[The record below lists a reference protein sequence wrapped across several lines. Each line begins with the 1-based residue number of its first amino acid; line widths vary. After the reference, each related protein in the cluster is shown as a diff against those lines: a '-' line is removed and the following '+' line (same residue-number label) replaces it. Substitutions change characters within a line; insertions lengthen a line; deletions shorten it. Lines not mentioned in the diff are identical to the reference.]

1 MISKVKKT
9 IYCQISTYKI
19 ELQPVVS
26 RSLDSTLV
34 YNINVLGTNM
44 SLAYFGKSD
53 ILKDV
58 TQNEILN
65 LGNN

>member
-1 MISKVKKT
+1 MKSKVKKT
-9 IYCQISTYKI
+9 IYYQISTYKI

-58 TQNEILN
+58 TQNEIPN
-65 LGNN
+65 LGHN